1 MMNNDY
7 INNPFSYY
15 IHIQLIGN
23 NMTNFLKLISGND
36 KPSKAK
42 INFSEIQ
49 TIEECWDFDYSSNK
63 DASEQIEEYFNILIN
78 KINYEERKELRECLI
93 VRVNNSLDKNIIT
106 IFENMNNLKKSYLM
120 PIVLFLTNEKDKQI
134 IPNEKYKNINHNLI
148 TSKLYSEDIKYYTN
162 DGIIKKLLL
171 RFCSYYNDLGDTISM
186 RVGDNVIDYNL
197 NNKTFPLNFNICCV
211 GRFGQGKSTGINEI
225 LNEYKAKETIKTL
238 AEHKYAALYSQS
250 NYPLRILEVPG
261 YDCSL
266 TIKSSIDIIKF
277 YNNKLSILNER
288 IHCFLYFL
296 EYSSLG
302 FMDMEKSLL
311 FEILK
316 IKDAKIIYVIT
327 NSPSDLDEEDIN
339 DYIKY
344 FNETIDK
351 LFENNM
357 NKNKKY
363 LLKVTKENIA
373 FVNFRKNKYNNKIF
387 GKDILFQKIRNCL
400 HQTEDYKRINKEFTP
415 QQIEKKAEMLKE
427 KAKNEVYYN
436 KIYGG
441 ISGIIPGLDYYLQ
454 DRVINKNSEKKI
466 CSIYGMDINNIN
478 QEENPKIN
486 ENELDLEINNNNLNK
501 EIYCC
506 KIGNSFD
513 LEENKKNI
521 ENLQD
526 YSGVILSKSNSI
538 LGDKIKTITNSIDAR
553 KISYSIL
560 GIGSIIGIGYG
571 VYSTNKF
578 SNELIEKCHNSY
590 IKNAK
595 KIYDSF
601 IQLDK
606 YLELFAGLEN
616 I

>member
-42 INFSEIQ
+42 INSSEIQ

-63 DASEQIEEYFNILIN
+63 DVSEQIEEYFNILLN
-78 KINYEERKELRECLI
+78 KINNEERKELRECLI

-120 PIVLFLTNEKDKQI
+120 PIVLFLTDEKDKQI

-186 RVGDNVIDYNL
+186 RVGDNIIDYNL
-197 NNKTFPLNFNICCV
+197 NNKTFPLNFNICCI

-225 LNEYKAKETIKTL
+225 LNEYKAKETIKVL
-238 AEHKYAALYSQS
+238 AEHKYATLYSQS

-261 YDCSL
+261 YESSL

-277 YNNKLSILNER
+277 YDNKLSILNER

-415 QQIEKKAEMLKE
+415 QQIEKKAEILKE

-526 YSGVILSKSNSI
+526 YSGVILSKSNST

>member
-63 DASEQIEEYFNILIN
+63 DVPEQIEEYFNILIN
-78 KINYEERKELRECLI
+78 KINNEERKELRECLI

-186 RVGDNVIDYNL
+186 RVGDNIIDYNL
-197 NNKTFPLNFNICCV
+197 NNKTFPLNFNICCI

-225 LNEYKAKETIKTL
+225 LNEYKAKETIKEL

-261 YDCSL
+261 YESSL

-478 QEENPKIN
+478 QEENPKFN

-526 YSGVILSKSNSI
+526 YSGVILSKSNST
-538 LGDKIKTITNSIDAR
+538 LGDIRKTITNSIDAR

-571 VYSTNKF
+571 VYCTNKF
-578 SNELIEKCHNSY
+578 SNELIEKCHNNY
-590 IKNAK
+590 IKKAK

-606 YLELFAGLEN
+606 YFELFAGLEN

>member
-63 DASEQIEEYFNILIN
+63 DVPEQIEEYFNILLN
-78 KINYEERKELRECLI
+78 KINNEERKELRDCLI

-171 RFCSYYNDLGDTISM
+171 RFCSYYNNLGDTISM
-186 RVGDNVIDYNL
+186 RVGDNIIDYNL
-197 NNKTFPLNFNICCV
+197 NNKTFPLNFNICCI

-225 LNEYKAKETIKTL
+225 LNEYKAKETIKT
-238 AEHKYAALYSQS
+238 EHKYAALYSQS

-526 YSGVILSKSNSI
+526 YSGVILSKSNST
-538 LGDKIKTITNSIDAR
+538 LGDKIKTNTNSIYAR
-553 KISYSIL
+553 TISYSIL

>member
-42 INFSEIQ
+42 INSSEIQ

-63 DASEQIEEYFNILIN
+63 DVSEQIEEYFNILLN
-78 KINYEERKELRECLI
+78 KINNEERKELRDCLI

-134 IPNEKYKNINHNLI
+134 IPNEKYKYINHNLI

-186 RVGDNVIDYNL
+186 RVGDNIIDYNL
-197 NNKTFPLNFNICCV
+197 NNKTFLLNFNICCI

-225 LNEYKAKETIKTL
+225 LNEYKAKETIKAL
-238 AEHKYAALYSQS
+238 AEHKYATLYSQS

-261 YDCSL
+261 YESSL

-311 FEILK
+311 FEIIK
-316 IKDAKIIYVIT
+316 IKDAKIIYIII
-327 NSPSDLDEEDIN
+327 NSPSDLDEEAIN
-339 DYIKY
+339 DNIKY

-387 GKDILFQKIRNCL
+387 GKDILFQKISNCL

-415 QQIEKKAEMLKE
+415 QQIEKKAELLKE

>member
-42 INFSEIQ
+42 INSSEIQ
-49 TIEECWDFDYSSNK
+49 TIEECWDFDYTSNK
-63 DASEQIEEYFNILIN
+63 DVPEQIEEYFNILLN
-78 KINYEERKELRECLI
+78 KINNEERKELRDCLI

-186 RVGDNVIDYNL
+186 RVGDNIIDYNL
-197 NNKTFPLNFNICCV
+197 NNKTFSHNFNICCI

-225 LNEYKAKETIKTL
+225 LNEYKAKVTIKVL
-238 AEHKYAALYSQS
+238 AEHKYATLYSQS

-261 YDCSL
+261 YESSL

-327 NSPSDLDEEDIN
+327 NSPSDLDKEAIN
-339 DYIKY
+339 DNIKY
-344 FNETIDK
+344 FNETMDK

-357 NKNKKY
+357 TKNKKY

-415 QQIEKKAEMLKE
+415 QQIEKKAELLKE

-538 LGDKIKTITNSIDAR
+538 LGDKIKTNTNSIYAR
-553 KISYSIL
+553 TISYSIL

>member
-63 DASEQIEEYFNILIN
+63 DVTEQIEEYFNILLN
-78 KINYEERKELRECLI
+78 KINNEERKELRECLI
-93 VRVNNSLDKNIIT
+93 VRVKNSLDKNIIK
-106 IFENMNNLKKSYLM
+106 IFDNMNNLKKSYLM
-120 PIVLFLTNEKDKQI
+120 PIVLFLTDEKDKQI

-171 RFCSYYNDLGDTISM
+171 RFCSYYNELGDTISM

-197 NNKTFPLNFNICCV
+197 NNKTFPLNFNICCI

-261 YDCSL
+261 YESSL

-311 FEILK
+311 FEIIK
-316 IKDAKIIYVIT
+316 IKDAKIIYIII
-327 NSPSDLDEEDIN
+327 NSPSDLDEEAIN
-339 DYIKY
+339 DNIKY

-363 LLKVTKENIA
+363 LLKVTKENIS

-415 QQIEKKAEMLKE
+415 QQIEKKAEILKE

-590 IKNAK
+590 IKKKK